1 MESMTELDRTS
12 SAPGPGALGFFRGR
26 GWRALGLEGLVLIAG
41 ILLAFQLDR
50 AYQASQDRKLE
61 TRYLERLREDLQSD
75 TAEVYRV
82 VSLTAERLE
91 QVALL
96 REAARDPG
104 VATERPA
111 AVVEAVEKVTWRS
124 FPRIRSYT
132 YDELQSTGRMSLLR
146 SESLRSGLGAYYALV
161 EDRRRLGLGE
171 DDQDRF
177 RLETLGLLSAE
188 HFSAIEDPGRYPAE
202 VAAADAVEIARELA
216 ARPEALA
223 WLPRLTKYQ
232 VLMRR
237 SAEEVREAAVVL
249 MEEIDAQ
256 VAGTGPDP

>member
-1 MESMTELDRTS
+1 MES
-12 SAPGPGALGFFRGR
+12 
-26 GWRALGLEGLVLIAG
+26 LVLIVG

-50 AYQASQDRKLE
+50 AYQGSQDRKLE

-75 TAEVYRV
+75 TTEVARV
-82 VSLTAERLE
+82 VLLTEERLD

-96 REAARDPG
+96 LEAARDPG
-104 VATERPA
+104 FA
-111 AVVEAVEKVTWRS
+111 AEHPMEFVEAVEKVTWRS

-146 SESLRSGLGAYYALV
+146 SEELRSGLGAYYALV

-188 HFSAIEDPGRYPAE
+188 HFGAIEDPERYPAE
-202 VAAADAVEIARELA
+202 VAPADAVEIARGLA
-216 ARPEALA
+216 GRPGALV

-232 VLMRR
+232 ILMRR
-237 SAEEVREAAVVL
+237 SADEVRDAALRL
-249 MEEIDAQ
+249 MAEIDRQTEEGASH
-256 VAGTGPDP
+256 